1 MDVPSVVLIHS
12 TVVGWKGEEGTLLQI
27 GDGFYEI
34 NFTFGGSVHRVLLPI
49 SSTVLIAKEAEER
62 YIAPDLNIER

>member
-1 MDVPSVVLIHS
+1 MDVPAAVLIHS

-34 NFTFGGSVHRVLLPI
+34 NFTFGSEIHRVLLPI
-49 SSTVLIAKEAEER
+49 SSTVLIAKEAQER
-62 YIAPDLNIER
+62 YGFQLEIER

>member
-1 MDVPSVVLIHS
+1 MDVPSVVLIHN

-34 NFTFGGSVHRVLLPI
+34 DFSFSGSIHRVLLPI
-49 SSTVLIAKEAEER
+49 SSTVLIAKDKEER
-62 YIAPDLNIER
+62 FASDFDIER